1 MDNKKISLIIDQSI
15 DNINFSLNNREKF
28 TKDRKLKLIGDKSKI
43 DSTIFLN
50 LILEIEK
57 IFLNNFKIELNLM
70 ENLNDNIDNNFSL
83 NDLEVLI
90 IDEIKNVK
98 Y

>member
-15 DNINFSLNNREKF
+15 DNINVSLNNREKF
-28 TKDRKLKLIGDKSKI
+28 TKNRKLKLIGDKSKI

-70 ENLNDNIDNNFSL
+70 ENLNDNIENNFSL

-90 IDEIKNVK
+90 INEIKNVK

>member
-15 DNINFSLNNREKF
+15 DNINVSLNNTEKF
-28 TKDRKLKLIGDKSKI
+28 TKERKLKLIGDKSKI

-57 IFLNNFKIELNLM
+57 NFLNNFKIELNLM
-70 ENLNDNIDNNFSL
+70 ENLNDNIENNFSL

-98 Y
+98 H

>member
-15 DNINFSLNNREKF
+15 DNINVSLNNREKF
-28 TKDRKLKLIGDKSKI
+28 TKERKLKLIGDKSKI

-57 IFLNNFKIELNLM
+57 NFLNNFKIELNLM
-70 ENLNDNIDNNFSL
+70 ENLNDNIENNFSL

-98 Y
+98 H

>member
-1 MDNKKISLIIDQSI
+1 MDNKKIRLMIDQSI
-15 DNINFSLNNREKF
+15 DNINVSLNNREKF

-70 ENLNDNIDNNFSL
+70 ENLNDNIENNFSL

-98 Y
+98 H

>member
-15 DNINFSLNNREKF
+15 DNINVSLNNREKF

-57 IFLNNFKIELNLM
+57 NFLNNFKIELNLM
-70 ENLNDNIDNNFSL
+70 EILNDNIENNFSL
-83 NDLEVLI
+83 NDLEILI

>member
-15 DNINFSLNNREKF
+15 DNINVSLNNTEKF
-28 TKDRKLKLIGDKSKI
+28 TKERKLKLIGDKSKI

-57 IFLNNFKIELNLM
+57 NFLNNFKIELNLM
-70 ENLNDNIDNNFSL
+70 ENLNDNIENNFSL
-83 NDLEVLI
+83 NDLEILI

>member
-1 MDNKKISLIIDQSI
+1 M
-15 DNINFSLNNREKF
+15 INQ
-28 TKDRKLKLIGDKSKI
+28 KLILQFFKFNIRDW
-43 DSTIFLN
+43 
-50 LILEIEK
+50 K

-70 ENLNDNIDNNFSL
+70 ENLNDNIENNFSL

>member
-15 DNINFSLNNREKF
+15 DNINVSLNNREKF

-70 ENLNDNIDNNFSL
+70 ENLNDNIENNFSL

-98 Y
+98 H

>member
-15 DNINFSLNNREKF
+15 DNINVSLNNREKF

-70 ENLNDNIDNNFSL
+70 ENLNDNIENNFSL

>member
-1 MDNKKISLIIDQSI
+1 MDNKKIRLMIDQSI
-15 DNINFSLNNREKF
+15 DNINVSLNNREKF

-57 IFLNNFKIELNLM
+57 NFLNNFKIELNLM
-70 ENLNDNIDNNFSL
+70 ENLNDNIENNFSL
-83 NDLEVLI
+83 NDLEILI

>member
-1 MDNKKISLIIDQSI
+1 MDNKKISSIIDQSI
-15 DNINFSLNNREKF
+15 DNINVSLNNRDKF
-28 TKDRKLKLIGDKSKI
+28 SKDRKLKLTGDKSKI

-57 IFLNNFKIELNLM
+57 NFLNDFKIELNLM
-70 ENLNDNIDNNFSL
+70 EILNDNIENNFSL
-83 NDLEVLI
+83 NDLEILI